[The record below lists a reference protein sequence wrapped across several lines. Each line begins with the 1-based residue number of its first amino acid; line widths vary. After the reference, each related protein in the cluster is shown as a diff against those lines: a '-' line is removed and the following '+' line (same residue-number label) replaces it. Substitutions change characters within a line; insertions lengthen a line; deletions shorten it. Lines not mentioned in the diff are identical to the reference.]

1 VIPSF
6 TKLLELARKKLK
18 SSSGNIIV
26 AQSLA
31 TLLLFGVDIV
41 FARSF
46 ETELF
51 GTWKQVLLIA
61 NFLLPLCS
69 FGVIDGFKYFAAKEL
84 SEWKSHY
91 MTTLVW
97 LMLLSFFL
105 AGVFFMGGGGFL
117 SELLNNPLLSNL
129 YWVFPIIYLTYSFST
144 TTRYAV
150 INLGLER
157 SFVKSMILSVLL
169 SLLLFSSAIYFKNQL
184 NVQQMII
191 FLGLSLAVGHLSR
204 FLFMHF
210 LLNVGF
216 NPAVSLISKIRSYV
230 HYGFPLYLTSF
241 LTILI
246 LNIDKTIVSYFEG
259 AEGFAIYSI
268 GAKDIPFLSIISSSV
283 YQSNFPKLVSFYS
296 NSEVIKA
303 SKLWIK
309 STITVSNL
317 TYPLIL
323 FFLLIS
329 EPAVVFIYGEPYTG
343 AVRIF
348 QTYLLVLLWRNN
360 YYGALL
366 SASGKTK
373 WITIYSIVAL
383 VLNSVLSILFY
394 KLFGVQGVIY
404 ATFLTVSIV
413 NVLQMHHENILEE
426 TVIEFIKKPILIF
439 WVSLILVTYFL
450 YPILF

>member
-1 VIPSF
+1 MLPSI
-6 TKLLELARKKLK
+6 TKPLELARKKLN
-18 SSSGNIIV
+18 SSSGYIIV

-31 TLLLFGVDIV
+31 TLLLFAVDIV

-69 FGVIDGFKYFAAKEL
+69 FGIIDGFKYYAAKEPND
-84 SEWKSHY
+84 WKSHY
-91 MTTLVW
+91 LTTLSW
-97 LMLLSFFL
+97 LLLFSFLLGVAFLIGGGALLSEF
-105 AGVFFMGGGGFL
+105 
-117 SELLNNPLLSNL
+117 LNNPILAKL
-129 YWVFPIIYLTYSFST
+129 YWVFPLIYLAYSFST
-144 TTRYAV
+144 TSRYAI
-150 INLGLER
+150 INLSLEKN
-157 SFVKSMILSVLL
+157 FLKAMILSVLL
-169 SLLLFSSAIYFKNQL
+169 SAILFSGAIFFQESISPTEIVVY
-184 NVQQMII
+184 
-191 FLGLSLAVGHLSR
+191 LGLSLAIGHISR

-210 LLNVGF
+210 SLR
-216 NPAVSLISKIRSYV
+216 VSLSAIENITSKIKNYIG
-230 HYGFPLYLTSF
+230 YGFPLYLTSF

-296 NSEVIKA
+296 NSEIVKA

-309 STITVSNL
+309 STISVSNL

-329 EPAVVFIYGEPYTG
+329 EPAVVFIYGESYSG
-343 AVRIF
+343 SVRIF

-383 VLNSVLSILFY
+383 VLNTILSILFY

-413 NVLQMHHENILEE
+413 NVLQMNHENVFKDTLM
-426 TVIEFIKKPILIF
+426 EFVKKPILIL
-439 WVSLILVTYFL
+439 WVSLILITYFL
-450 YPILF
+450 YPFLF